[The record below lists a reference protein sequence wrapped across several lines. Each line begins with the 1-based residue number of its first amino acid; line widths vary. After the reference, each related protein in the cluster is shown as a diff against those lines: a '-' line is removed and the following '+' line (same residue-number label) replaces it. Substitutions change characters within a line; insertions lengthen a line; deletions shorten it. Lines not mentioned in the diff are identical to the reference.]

1 MFDWVKC
8 FPIAVLVAFVAWSG
22 PSQAETASTTPTQAE
37 SSEEVLLTVV
47 LVAEDGLTQEY
58 TLSQLRALGAE
69 TFETETIW
77 TTGLQRFTGVPLVD
91 LIAPFNIEQGV
102 LQARAVNDYMIEIPL
117 SDAVEGGPII
127 AYERNGKTMPLRSK
141 GPLWIVYPYD
151 SNPAYKTEAI
161 YSRSIWQL
169 ESLSLAAAAKQ

>member
-1 MFDWVKC
+1 MFNWGK
-8 FPIAVLVAFVAWSG
+8 FLPIAALVAFVAFGG
-22 PSQAETASTTPTQAE
+22 PSQAETVSQQDAAGVQ
-37 SSEEVLLTVV
+37 SSEEILLTIEV
-47 LVAEDGLTQEY
+47 VAEAGLTQKF
-58 TLSQLRALGAE
+58 TLSQLRAMGAE
-69 TFETETIW
+69 SFETETIW
-77 TTGLQRFTGVPLVD
+77 TTGVQRFTGVPLVD
-91 LIAPFNIEQGV
+91 LIAPLEVKQGV

-141 GPLWIVYPYD
+141 GPLWLVYPYD

-169 ESLSLAAAAKQ
+169 ESLSIATVTE